1 MPSEA
6 TIVHSF
12 WKHVRTRPEQ
22 TALRVKRGGRYIDI
36 TWGEFGRSVRH
47 LAAALTNQGVR
58 EGEVIAILS
67 NNRPEWAMVDLAIL
81 TLGAI
86 SVSIYATNVPKDT
99 AHILS
104 HSGAKLVVV
113 ENRRQLE
120 KIKEI
125 RTQAPSLEKAV
136 IIDATGVSGG
146 DDFLI
151 LWDDFLR
158 EGERLE
164 VAHPVNLDPSF
175 SRLHREQLAIIIY
188 TSGTT
193 GPPKGVMLA
202 HDNLM
207 FVCETLSN
215 LNMISDR
222 DVFFSFLPLAHALER
237 LGSLYLPVYLG
248 AQVGYAER
256 METVPENLAELAPTV
271 VTGVPRFFE
280 KALERILATVASS
293 PGFKRALFQWA
304 IKVGREATPYQISK
318 LALPPRLR
326 FKHWLADR
334 LAFQRLRKRLGGRL
348 RFFASG
354 GAPLSREVLEF
365 FHAVGL
371 PIFEAYGA
379 TETTSPTTVSDFDH
393 FKFGTVGKPLPGV
406 DVRIA
411 DDGEIL
417 VRGRN
422 VFLGYFKDP
431 RATQEALVDG
441 WYHTGD
447 IGRIDDEGFLT
458 ILDRKKELII
468 TSAGKN
474 ISPQNIENLLKHD
487 PLISQAMVVGDRRN
501 YLTALLT
508 LSAETLPPLA
518 RRLGVGEGT
527 YRELTEHPQ
536 VIERI
541 ADIVNRVNQQL
552 ARFEQIKKFRILPVD
567 FSEATGEL
575 TPTLKLRRK
584 FIAEK
589 YSREIS
595 RLYEES
601 RAAPTGRS

>member
-1 MPSEA
+1 MPLEG
-6 TIVHSF
+6 TIVHCF
-12 WKHVRTRPEQ
+12 WKHAHTRPGQ
-22 TALRVKRGGRYIDI
+22 TALRAKRAGRYINI

-47 LAAALTNQGVR
+47 LAAALTDQGVR
-58 EGEVIAILS
+58 PGDVIAILS
-67 NNRPEWAMVDLAIL
+67 NNRPEWAMCDLAVL
-81 TLGAI
+81 TLGAV
-86 SVSIYATNVPKDT
+86 SVSIYATNVPRDI
-99 AHILS
+99 AYILN
-104 HSGAKLVVV
+104 HSEAKLVVI

-120 KIKEI
+120 KIREI
-125 RTQAPSLEKAV
+125 RPQVPSLRKAV
-136 IIDATGVSGG
+136 LMDAAGVSGG
-146 DDFLI
+146 DDFI
-151 LWDDFLR
+151 IPWDDFLR
-158 EGERLE
+158 LGAQREA
-164 VAHPVNLDPSF
+164 AHPVNLDCQLGS
-175 SRLHREQLAIIIY
+175 LQREQLAIVIY

-207 FVCETLSN
+207 YVCETLSS

-256 METVPENLAELAPTV
+256 METVPENLEEVAPTV

-280 KALERILATVASS
+280 KAYDRIMATVTAS
-293 PGFKRALFQWA
+293 PPFKRALFHWA
-304 IKVGREATPYQISK
+304 IKVGREVTPYQISK
-318 LALPPRLR
+318 VALPPGLR
-326 FKHWLADR
+326 FKRWLADR
-334 LAFQRLRKRLGGRL
+334 LAFQKLRKRLGGRL

-354 GAPLSREVLEF
+354 GAPLSREIAEF
-365 FHAVGL
+365 FCAVGL
-371 PIFEAYGA
+371 PIFEGYGA
-379 TETTSPTTVSDFDH
+379 TETTSPTTFSDFVH

-406 DVRIA
+406 DLKIA
-411 DDGEIL
+411 EDGEIL

-422 VFLGYFKDP
+422 VFMGYFKDP

-441 WYHTGD
+441 WFHTGD
-447 IGRIDDEGFLT
+447 IGRVDDEGFLT
-458 ILDRKKELII
+458 IRDRKKELII
-468 TSAGKN
+468 TSSGKN

-487 PLISQAMVVGDRRN
+487 SLISHAMIIGDRRN

-508 LSAETLPPLA
+508 LSPETLPPLA
-518 RRLGVGEGT
+518 RQLGAGEGT
-527 YRELTEHPQ
+527 YRELTEHPR

-552 ARFEQIKKFRILPVD
+552 ARFEQIKRFRILPVD

-595 RLYEES
+595 SLYEDT
-601 RAAPTGRS
+601 RAAPAAR